1 MPIEDGQFSEVHGPV
16 TSELLVRL
24 ATLLND
30 FNPAHY
36 DRDFAT
42 SVGLPGVI
50 GPGTLLQAWIHADL
64 AARATDGVLAGG
76 ALVRELDLRFR
87 SPFLVGETVKIDY
100 TVAGTAVQIAITAGR
115 DGDDPRSIATAAA
128 RLLADPEAAAQ

>member
-1 MPIEDGQFSEVHGPV
+1 MLDDGTFTARHGPV

-36 DRDFAT
+36 DLEFAT

-64 AARATDGVLAGG
+64 AARVSHESMAGG

-87 SPFLVGETVKIDY
+87 SPFLVGETVQIDY
-100 TVAGTAVQIAITAGR
+100 TVTGRDVQIVITAVR
-115 DGDDPRSIATAAA
+115 DADEPRAVATATA
-128 RLLADPEAAAQ
+128 RLLADHDEAAR

>member
-1 MPIEDGQFSEVHGPV
+1 MLEEGTFTARHGPV

-36 DRDFAT
+36 DLEFAK

-64 AARATDGVLAGG
+64 AAQLPDRSPAGG
-76 ALVRELDLRFR
+76 ALVRQLDLRFR
-87 SPFLVGETVKIDY
+87 SPFLVGETVQIDY
-100 TVAGTAVQIAITAGR
+100 TIAGR
-115 DGDDPRSIATAAA
+115 DVQIVITAARDADEPRAIATATGLLIAADEAA
-128 RLLADPEAAAQ
+128 R

>member
-1 MPIEDGQFSEVHGPV
+1 MLEDGTFTERHGPV

-36 DRDFAT
+36 DLEFAT

-64 AARATDGVLAGG
+64 AARAKAGALAGG

-87 SPFLVGETVKIDY
+87 SPFLVGETVQIDY
-100 TVAGTAVQIAITAGR
+100 TVSGADVQIAMSAAR
-115 DGDDPRSIATAAA
+115 DGDDPHAVATATA
-128 RLLADPEAAAQ
+128 RLITGAGDATR

>member
-1 MPIEDGQFSEVHGPV
+1 VIARDGQFTEVHGPV

-36 DRDFAT
+36 DLDFAT

-64 AARATDGVLAGG
+64 AARVPHELLGGG

-87 SPFLVGETVKIDY
+87 SPFLVGETVQIDY
-100 TVAGTAVQIAITAGR
+100 TITGHEVQIDITATR
-115 DGDDPRSIATAAA
+115 DGGEPRAVATASA
-128 RLLADPEAAAQ
+128 RLLANETKP

>member
-1 MPIEDGQFSEVHGPV
+1 MLEDGTFTVRHGPV

-36 DRDFAT
+36 DLEFAT

-50 GPGTLLQAWIHADL
+50 GPGTLLQAWIHSDL
-64 AARATDGVLAGG
+64 AARVPPESLAGG

-87 SPFLVGETVKIDY
+87 SPFLVGETVQIDY
-100 TVAGTAVQIAITAGR
+100 TVTGSDVQVVMTAVR
-115 DGDDPRSIATAAA
+115 DGDEPRAVATATALLIAAEDQAA
-128 RLLADPEAAAQ
+128 R

>member
-1 MPIEDGQFSEVHGPV
+1 MLIEDGQFTELHGPV

-36 DRDFAT
+36 DLEFAT

-50 GPGTLLQAWIHADL
+50 APGTLLQAWIHADL
-64 AARATDGVLAGG
+64 AARVGERALSGG
-76 ALVRELDLRFR
+76 ALVRQLDLRFR
-87 SPFLVGETVKIDY
+87 SPFLVGETVTIEY
-100 TVAGTAVQIAITAGR
+100 SVAGADVQIAISASR
-115 DGDDPRSIATAAA
+115 DGAESRAIASATA
-128 RLLADPEAAAQ
+128 RLLTEQEAAQ

>member
-1 MPIEDGQFSEVHGPV
+1 MLIADGQFTEVHGPV

-36 DRDFAT
+36 DLEFAT

-64 AARATDGVLAGG
+64 AARVPDASPAGG

-87 SPFLVGETVKIDY
+87 SPFLVGETVQIDY
-100 TVAGTAVQIAITAGR
+100 AVAGADVQIAISAGR
-115 DGDDPRSIATAAA
+115 DGDEPRSIATATA
-128 RLLADPEAAAQ
+128 RLLADHRDVAQ

>member
-1 MPIEDGQFSEVHGPV
+1 MLEDGTFTERHGPV

-24 ATLLND
+24 AMLLND

-36 DRDFAT
+36 DLEFAT

-64 AARATDGVLAGG
+64 AARVSHESMAGG

-87 SPFLVGETVKIDY
+87 SPFLVGETVQIDY
-100 TVAGTAVQIAITAGR
+100 TVTGRDVQIVITAVR
-115 DGDDPRSIATAAA
+115 DADEPRAVATATA
-128 RLLADPEAAAQ
+128 RLLADHDEAAR

>member
-1 MPIEDGQFSEVHGPV
+1 MPIEDGQFVEIHGPV

-36 DRDFAT
+36 DLEFAT

-50 GPGTLLQAWIHADL
+50 GPGTLLQAWIHSDL
-64 AARATDGVLAGG
+64 AARVADGVLAGG

-87 SPFLVGETVKIDY
+87 SPFLVGETVQIAY
-100 TVAGTAVQIAITAGR
+100 TVAGTDVQIAISAGR
-115 DGDDPRSIATAAA
+115 DGDEPRSVATATA
-128 RLLADPEAAAQ
+128 RLIADQAAAAK

>member
-1 MPIEDGQFSEVHGPV
+1 MLDDGTFTARHGPV

-36 DRDFAT
+36 DLEFAT

-64 AARATDGVLAGG
+64 AARVPHESRSGG

-87 SPFLVGETVKIDY
+87 SPFLVGETVQVDY
-100 TVAGTAVQIAITAGR
+100 TVTGRDVQIVITAAR
-115 DGDDPRSIATAAA
+115 DADEPRAVATATAL
-128 RLLADPEAAAQ
+128 LLADHDEAAR

>member
-1 MPIEDGQFSEVHGPV
+1 MVEDGTFSARHGPV

-36 DRDFAT
+36 DLDFAT

-64 AARATDGVLAGG
+64 AARVPHELLAAG

-87 SPFLVGETVKIDY
+87 SPFLVGETVQIDY
-100 TVAGTAVQIAITAGR
+100 TVTGREVQIDITATR
-115 DGDDPRSIATAAA
+115 DGAEPRAVATASA
-128 RLLADPEAAAQ
+128 RLLVGEDEALR

>member
-1 MPIEDGQFSEVHGPV
+1 MVEDGTFSARHGPV

-36 DRDFAT
+36 DLGFAT

-64 AARATDGVLAGG
+64 AARVPDESRAGG

-87 SPFLVGETVKIDY
+87 SPFLVGETVQIDY
-100 TVAGTAVQIAITAGR
+100 AVTGRDVQIVITAAR
-115 DGDDPRSIATAAA
+115 DSDEPRAIASATAL
-128 RLLADPEAAAQ
+128 LLADQDEAAR

>member
-1 MPIEDGQFSEVHGPV
+1 LLIEDGPFTEVHGPV

-36 DRDFAT
+36 DLEFAT

-64 AARATDGVLAGG
+64 ATRPTRGSATGG
-76 ALVRELDLRFR
+76 ALVRDLDLRFR
-87 SPFLVGETVKIDY
+87 SPFLVGETIQIDY
-100 TVAGTAVQIAITAGR
+100 TVTGSDVQIVVSASREGGEAR
-115 DGDDPRSIATAAA
+115 VVATAAA
-128 RLLADPEAAAQ
+128 LLQVDRA